1 MANRTAAFVIGTE
14 RGVLDHWLMVLC
26 DGAGGRDAQQLV
38 PLLAHLQKHIV
49 DPRHSNLFIGILNR
63 VLDTY
68 GPAVSTAL
76 PLLLLQSPVSIIVA
90 VEVGAQV

>member
-1 MANRTAAFVIGTE
+1 M
-14 RGVLDHWLMVLC
+14 
-26 DGAGGRDAQQLV
+26 

-68 GPAVSTAL
+68 GPAVSAL
-76 PLLLLQSPVSIIVA
+76 HTPTIATECTEHNIAVA
-90 VEVGAQV
+90 FRVHHSSMVLDNDTHAQGDS

>member
-1 MANRTAAFVIGTE
+1 
-14 RGVLDHWLMVLC
+14 MVF
-26 DGAGGRDAQQLV
+26 DAGAGGRDAQQLV

-68 GPAVSTAL
+68 GPAVSAVAYL
-76 PLLLLQSPVSIIVA
+76 PNTSDRRSNRCIITS
-90 VEVGAQV
+90 